1 MTTPAKEVGQ
11 PTQAQRRATT
21 RRRLIDAALD
31 VFSRNGFH
39 AASLDEIAASA
50 GVSKGAV
57 YYNFTSKEDL
67 FLTLLEERFQRI
79 LDNVRANSEGAQS
92 AAHLFI
98 TAIEDVPGWLPL
110 YLEFLAYAARTPRV
124 AEDYAR
130 RFVRDSRRQVA
141 DTLQQFAAELDTAL
155 PAPVAELA
163 VAVDAI
169 VLGFTISRVFDPD
182 TVPDRLVDEA
192 LLRTTLGTVE

>member
-39 AASLDEIAASA
+39 AASLDEIAAGA

>member
-1 MTTPAKEVGQ
+1 MSTPASDVDQ
-11 PTQAQRRATT
+11 PPHARRRAAT

-67 FLTLLEERFQRI
+67 FLTLLEDQFERI

-98 TAIEDVPGWLPL
+98 TTIEGIPGWLPL
-110 YLEFLAYAARTPRV
+110 YLEFLAYASRTPRV

-130 RFVRDSRRQVA
+130 RFVRDSRRQVT
-141 DTLQQFAAELDTAL
+141 DTLQQFAGELDTAL

-169 VLGFTISRVFDPD
+169 MLGFTINRLFDPD
-182 TVPDRLVDEA
+182 AVPDRLVDEA
-192 LLRTTLGTVE
+192 LLRTALGSIE